1 MAGLA
6 GSPSSYIRVYLCI
19 PYSFSP
25 DCPKSHPP
33 KAPVSARSEPV
44 SGLLGVMLFE
54 VGIPFLSLDPQKKA
68 IAKTGVLFISMDF
81 GSSEKRFASQ

>member
-1 MAGLA
+1 
-6 GSPSSYIRVYLCI
+6 
-19 PYSFSP
+19 
-25 DCPKSHPP
+25 
-33 KAPVSARSEPV
+33 
-44 SGLLGVMLFE
+44 MLFE